1 MPGANSPMRL
11 DAELTESAR
20 STGQRMS
27 RSTAQQIAHWARIGR
42 ELERGPSITLADVQ
56 AVLDGQSEYDSL
68 NLHEQA
74 VVRAEWAS
82 RIDQSRRGLR
92 LDQVLAGQDREV
104 VELASDGSV
113 AVKGTR
119 GTVSYT
125 HLTLPTIYSV

>member
-1 MPGANSPMRL
+1 
-11 DAELTESAR
+11 
-20 STGQRMS
+20 MS

-82 RIDQSRRGLR
+82 LIDQSRRGLR
-92 LDQVLAGQDREV
+92 LDQILADQGREV
-104 VELASDGSV
+104 VELTSDGSM
-113 AVKGTR
+113 AVKGAKNKSR
-119 GTVSYT
+119 KASKR
-125 HLTLPTIYSV
+125 